1 MLTLPDLP
9 VRPALPRIVDALA
22 DGGAA
27 VLVAPPG
34 SGKTTLVPLALAAG
48 IDRRIV
54 VAEPRRVAARAA
66 AARMASLLGERVGET
81 VGYTVR
87 GDRTTGPRT
96 RIDVVTTGVLV
107 RRLQRDPELPG
118 VGAVILDEIHE
129 RHLDSN
135 LALAFTQDARGTLRP
150 DLSLLAT
157 SATVASER
165 LSELLGGPVLEV
177 PGSPHPV
184 RTVWCPPPVALQ
196 GRTDPRLLDHVAAVV
211 RRALSETDG
220 DLLVFLPGAAEI
232 GGVSRRLG
240 SVDATVAVLHGR
252 LASRDQ
258 DAVLR
263 PAAGRR
269 RIVLA
274 TAVAESSL
282 TVPGVRV
289 VVDAGLARVPRM
301 DQGRGLGALVTVP
314 ESRATATQ
322 RAGRAGREAPGTV
335 YRCWSEADHA
345 RMPAWPEPEIA
356 AADLTPFALDLA
368 CWGTP
373 SGEGLALP
381 DPPPPAAMEV
391 ARTTLRAL
399 GALDTDGRV
408 TPRGRTLA
416 TMGVHPRLARALLDG
431 GPVVG
436 PRRAA
441 EVVALLAD
449 DTLTSGA
456 SDLTAAWRVLRDGSI
471 PDRARR
477 WRDEAG
483 RLAASAREADPAA
496 PADRPA
502 GERGPAAPVDRRSP
516 AAPVGRRSPAAAG
529 LPDDLAAGL
538 IVGMAYPERLA
549 LRRADAGRSYLM
561 AGGTAADLAEASSLG
576 GTRWLAIAVAD
587 RSPGHANARIRLAV
601 AIDEATAVDAGS
613 NLLTT
618 EDEIRWDD
626 GELLSR
632 RIDKL
637 GAIPLAERA
646 IDPDVN
652 IRADAVLAGV
662 KKEGLNRLRWDTDA
676 RVLRERLAFAH
687 AALGPP
693 WPAMDDGT
701 LLDRAAEWLG
711 PDLTRVRRRADL
723 AKVDAGAALRRLLPW
738 PEAARLDELVPERL
752 AVPSGSKIR
761 VDYRDPAAPVLAVK
775 VQEAFGWTATPTVA
789 GVPVRLHLL
798 SPAGRP
804 VAVTSDLESFWRT
817 GYPSVRAELR
827 GRYPK
832 HPWPDD
838 PTTATPT
845 RRTTRP
851 R

>member
-1 MLTLPDLP
+1 MLTLPELPDLP
-9 VRPALPRIVDALA
+9 VRPALPRIVDALVG
-22 DGGAA
+22 DGAA

-34 SGKTTLVPLALAAG
+34 SGKTTLVPLALAGATDG
-48 IDRRIV
+48 RIV

-66 AARMASLLGERVGET
+66 ASRMASLLGERVGET

-87 GDRTTGPRT
+87 GDRSVSSRT
-96 RIDVVTTGVLV
+96 RVEVVTTGVLV
-107 RRLQRDPELPG
+107 RRLQRDAELPG

-129 RHLDSN
+129 RHLDAD
-135 LALAFTQDARGTLRP
+135 LALAFVQDARATLRP
-150 DLSLLAT
+150 DLLLLAT
-157 SATVASER
+157 SATAASER

-177 PGSPHPV
+177 AGSPHPV
-184 RTVWCPPPVALQ
+184 RTVWAAPASPVTPPHGHRV
-196 GRTDPRLLDHVAAVV
+196 DPRLLDHVATVV
-211 RRALSETDG
+211 RRALSETSG
-220 DLLVFLPGAAEI
+220 DVLVFLPGAAEI
-232 GGVSRRLG
+232 GGVSRRLAG
-240 SVDATVAVLHGR
+240 VDATVAVLHGR
-252 LASRDQ
+252 LAPRDQ

-263 PAAGRR
+263 PSGGRR

-335 YRCWSEADHA
+335 YRCWSESDHA
-345 RMPAWPEPEIA
+345 RLPAWPEPEIA
-356 AADLTPFALDLA
+356 AADLTAFALDLA
-368 CWGTP
+368 GWGTP
-373 SGEGLALP
+373 TGAGLALP
-381 DPPPPAAMEV
+381 DPPPTAALDI
-391 ARTTLRAL
+391 AQATLRAL
-399 GALDTDGRV
+399 GAINAEGRV

-416 TMGVHPRLARALLDG
+416 GMGVHPRLARALLDG
-431 GPVVG
+431 VPVVG
-436 PRRAA
+436 VRRAA

-449 DTLTSGA
+449 DTLTGSGG
-456 SDLTAAWRVLRDGSI
+456 DLVAAWRILRDGST

-477 WRDEAG
+477 WRDEVG
-483 RLAASAREADPAA
+483 RLQAAARDASAAGATSVRAGAA
-496 PADRPA
+496 
-502 GERGPAAPVDRRSP
+502 G
-516 AAPVGRRSPAAAG
+516 G

-549 LRRADAGRSYLM
+549 LLRAETGRSYLM
-561 AGGTAADLAEASSLG
+561 AGGTAADLPEASALG
-576 GTRWLAIAVAD
+576 GVPWLAVATAD

-601 AIDEATAVDAGS
+601 AINEATAIDAGS
-613 NLLTT
+613 ALLTT
-618 EDEIRWDD
+618 SDDVRWTD
-626 GELLSR
+626 GELIARSVDR
-632 RIDKL
+632 L
-637 GAIPLAERA
+637 GAITLSERPLE
-646 IDPDVN
+646 PDAG
-652 IRADAVLAGV
+652 IRADTVLAGV

-676 RVLRERLAFAH
+676 RALRERLAFAR

-693 WPAMDDGT
+693 WPAMDDES
-701 LLDRAAEWLG
+701 LLARAAEWLG

-723 AKVDAGAALRRLLPW
+723 ARIDAGAALRRLLPW
-738 PEAARLDELVPERL
+738 PEASRLDELAPERL
-752 AVPSGSKIR
+752 EVPSGSKIR
-761 VDYRDPAAPVLAVK
+761 VDYSDPAAPVLAVK
-775 VQEAFGWTATPTVA
+775 VQEAFGWTRTPAVA

-838 PTTATPT
+838 PMTATPT
-845 RRTTRP
+845 RRTNR
-851 R
+851 RH